1 MNKEAATALKEMVKG
16 TVRSGERL
24 AGHTSFKIGGPADIW
39 SEPADTAQLKK
50 LVRYAQK
57 KKTPLFVI
65 GGGTNLLVS
74 DGGYR
79 GIVVHLGSAFFKKV
93 AFKGTRV
100 RAGAGVNVSAL
111 VRLCCSKGLGGL
123 ESLIGIPGTAGG
135 AVRMN
140 AGGWNSPIYKNIGD
154 LVSSVKVMGRSGDVR
169 VMRRDEIKFGYRS
182 SNLRDLIIIEVAL
195 DLYREDKA
203 ALGARCSQFLKIK
216 KQKQALDAP
225 SAGCVFKNPP
235 DSQFT
240 CGQMIDTLGLK
251 GMKMG
256 GAEVSEKHA
265 NFIINRKKEA
275 SCKDVMGLVEFI
287 KKKVM
292 ESYRVP
298 LELEI
303 EVLGEGNE

>member
-1 MNKEAATALKEMVKG
+1 MKRELITELKEAVKG
-16 TVRSGERL
+16 AVRPRERL
-24 AGHTSFKIGGPADIW
+24 ARHTSFRIGGPADLW
-39 SEPADTAQLKK
+39 VEPADAAQLKK
-50 LVRYAQK
+50 LVKYARK
-57 KKTPLFVI
+57 NRIPLFII

-74 DGGYR
+74 DEGYR
-79 GIVVHLGSAFFKKV
+79 GIVVHLGSGSFKKV
-93 AFKGTRV
+93 TVAGTKV
-100 RAGAGVNVSAL
+100 RAGAGVAVSGL
-111 VRLCCSKGLGGL
+111 VRLCCSKSLGGL
-123 ESLIGIPGTAGG
+123 ESLIGIPGTIGG

-154 LVSSVKVMGRSGDVR
+154 LVASVKVMDHSGNIR
-169 VMRRDEIKFGYRS
+169 VIRRNGIKFGYRS
-182 SNLRDLIIIEVAL
+182 SSLRDVIILEAAF
-195 DLYREDKA
+195 DLHKEDKET
-203 ALGARCSQFLKIK
+203 LKARCSQFLKMK

-251 GMKMG
+251 GKRVG
-256 GAEVSEKHA
+256 GAEVSERHA

-275 SCKDVMGLVEFI
+275 SCKDVLSLVEFI

-292 ESYRVP
+292 ESYHIP

-303 EVLGEGNE
+303 EVLR